1 MFDAYKKPKIAVLM
15 GGFSSE
21 APISMNSGK
30 NIFHSVDTKKF
41 TPIKVIISAADWYAE
56 YQGKEYTIDRH
67 SFSFVDE
74 KDTEHHFDAVWNIV
88 HGTPGEDGK
97 IQAYFDLMN
106 IPYTG
111 SGVYPMGISMN
122 KRDCNMILGM
132 YGIQVLPSLKITAD
146 NVETELQKVPS
157 RIGFPC
163 IVKPNS
169 SGSSFGM
176 GIAQE
181 TESLTKAVTQAMDES
196 SEVIVEKFQRGI
208 EVTGGIIEYK
218 DRLIPL
224 PLTEVIHSGEY
235 FFDTELKYS
244 KDRGVKHITPAV
256 SINDKTTQKIQ
267 DTVVKAFQI
276 LGLST
281 HARADFIVEGE
292 EIYFLEIN
300 TVPGMSDQ
308 SVLPH
313 QIETFGISLTDL
325 ISDNLVRVMNTKG

>member
-1 MFDAYKKPKIAVLM
+1 MFDAYKKQKIAVLM
-15 GGFSSE
+15 GGLSSE
-21 APISMNSGK
+21 AQISMNSGK
-30 NIFHSVDTKKF
+30 NIFNSVDTKKF
-41 TPIKVIISAADWYAE
+41 IPIKVIVSPEDWYAE
-56 YQGKEYTIDRH
+56 YKGKEYAIDKH
-67 SFSFVDE
+67 SFSFVDNQE
-74 KDTEHHFDAVWNIV
+74 KEHHFDAVWNII

-111 SGVYPMGISMN
+111 SGVYPMGLSMN

-132 YGIQVLPSLKITAD
+132 YGIQVLPSLKITRFNA
-146 NVETELQKVPS
+146 EGELPKVPS
-157 RIGFPC
+157 MIGFPC

-176 GIAQE
+176 GVAQDIE
-181 TESLTKAVTQAMDES
+181 SLVKAVNKAMTEST
-196 SEVIVEKFQRGI
+196 EVIVEKFQRGI
-208 EVTGGIIEYK
+208 EITGGIIEYK
-218 DRLIPL
+218 DKLIPM

-244 KDRGVKHITPAV
+244 DDRGVKHITPAV
-256 SINDKTTQKIQ
+256 SVNEKMTQKIQ
-267 DTVVKAFQI
+267 DTVTKAFQI

-292 EIYFLEIN
+292 EFYFLEIN

-313 QIETFGISLTDL
+313 QIETFGISLTDF
-325 ISDNLVRVMNTKG
+325 ITDNLVRVMKAKK